1 MKEFKVLLLAA
12 MMTFVLAACGTTTTT
27 DPDLETSEPEVS
39 ETMGSASVEEG
50 TRIFTLDELSEFDG
64 KDGNPAYVAVDG
76 VVYDVTGVE
85 AWTNGEHQEGV
96 VAGRE
101 LSDKI
106 LESPHGKDV
115 LEDLP
120 IVGTLE
126 TE

>member
-85 AWTNGEHQEGV
+85 AWANGEHQEGI
-96 VAGRE
+96 VAGKE